1 MAYDTKSGSTRLAG
15 EFARIAKE
23 SPAKAA
29 TEIVAEAIA
38 GEIARA
44 FRDAEVE
51 VRIVVKRE
59 IAAVPG
65 VVEIDETVKGVI
77 K

>member
-1 MAYDTKSGSTRLAG
+1 MAYDTKDGAARLAG
-15 EFARIAKE
+15 EFARIATE
-23 SPAKAA
+23 SPGRAA

-44 FRDAEVE
+44 FADADVE
-51 VRIVVKRE
+51 VHIVVKRE